1 MTNYQYVDSIS
12 YALSNATLIS
22 SAPDFSSFE
31 VQWGPANGAASFAVY
46 AYNGGIADTAAIDVT
61 IYGIGIDERDGS
73 LKLYPNP
80 AEDFIYFSGAP
91 VNTSFELHN
100 TTGQLLR
107 AGTLTERIDLHGVP
121 SGTLL
126 LTLKNQQ
133 TIKQYKLVKR

>member
-1 MTNYQYVDSIS
+1 
-12 YALSNATLIS
+12 L
-22 SAPDFSSFE
+22 
-31 VQWGPANGAASFAVY
+31 
-46 AYNGGIADTAAIDVT
+46 
-61 IYGIGIDERDGS
+61 R
-73 LKLYPNP
+73 LYPNP

-91 VNTSFELHN
+91 VNTTFELHN

-126 LTLKNQQ
+126 LTLKNQR

>member
-1 MTNYQYVDSIS
+1 
-12 YALSNATLIS
+12 
-22 SAPDFSSFE
+22 
-31 VQWGPANGAASFAVY
+31 
-46 AYNGGIADTAAIDVT
+46 
-61 IYGIGIDERDGS
+61 

-91 VNTSFELHN
+91 VNTTFELHN